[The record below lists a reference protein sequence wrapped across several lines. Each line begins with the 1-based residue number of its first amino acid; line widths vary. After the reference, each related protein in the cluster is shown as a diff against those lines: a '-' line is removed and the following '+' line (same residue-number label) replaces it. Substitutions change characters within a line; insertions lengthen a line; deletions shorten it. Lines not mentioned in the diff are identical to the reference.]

1 VLVFQLPSHH
11 ESQVE
16 AEIKAMP
23 DEAYRGRIA
32 PVSAVPAS
40 VAASDAFAV
49 TLKVRNT
56 SGHTWRQPN
65 VGPLALG
72 NHWLDA
78 AGELMVVQDD
88 GRSPLLQE
96 VPADFEWPVLL
107 TMKAPADPGTY
118 VVEIDLVHEGV
129 SWFAHKGSAPWRFA
143 IEVTR
148 EAAAVDRP
156 RAAMIKE
163 FPIPPYPEEVLPP
176 PPAAAPESLAKA
188 DFPMAGVP
196 RDQVMALIREHGARL
211 AYLEEDRR
219 AGPEWVSYRYFVVG
233 GP

>member
-1 VLVFQLPSHH
+1 
-11 ESQVE
+11 
-16 AEIKAMP
+16 
-23 DEAYRGRIA
+23 
-32 PVSAVPAS
+32 
-40 VAASDAFAV
+40 V

-56 SGHTWRQPN
+56 SGHTWRQPI

-96 VPADFEWPVLL
+96 VPPDLEWPVLL
-107 TMKAPADPGTY
+107 TMKAPAEPGTY
-118 VVEIDLVHEGV
+118 VVEIDMVHEGV
-129 SWFAHKGSAPWRFA
+129 SWFAHKGSTPLRLTT
-143 IEVTR
+143 EVTR
-148 EAAAVDRP
+148 EAAAADRP
-156 RAAMIKE
+156 GTAMIKE
-163 FPIPPYPEEVLPP
+163 FPVPLYPEGVLPP
-176 PPAAAPESLAKA
+176 PPAAAPESLSKA

-196 RDQVMALIREHGARL
+196 REQVMAMIREHGARL

-219 AGPEWVSYRYFVVG
+219 AGPEWVSYRYFVAG